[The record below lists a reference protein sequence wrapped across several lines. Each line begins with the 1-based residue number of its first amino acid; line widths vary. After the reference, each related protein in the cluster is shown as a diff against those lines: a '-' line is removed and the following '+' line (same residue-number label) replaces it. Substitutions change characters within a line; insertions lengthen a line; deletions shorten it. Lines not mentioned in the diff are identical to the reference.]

1 LPSSTIDDRLAIVV
15 LGHGSREARSNLEFE
30 QLVAQLRLR
39 WYPRQVLG
47 AYVELARPSLA
58 DGLREAA
65 AAADRVV
72 VVPCFLFA
80 AGHVKNDLA
89 LELFRIRQDAPHVQF
104 TPAQVLGVHPAM
116 VEAALDRLTSA
127 SERLKVKRV
136 TIVVGRGSSDPDANG
151 DFSKVV
157 RLISEA
163 SSLDLVLPAF
173 VGITKPLFPDVLELA
188 ARTRPEEIVVLPY
201 FLFAGRLIDRL
212 SEQIATFS
220 ASHPWIRTSLAPH
233 LGLHPGVLR
242 TLDER
247 LNQALNGTAVV
258 PCDNCQYRVPISK
271 VANDVGGLKALLWSV
286 RHLTTHTQSMPHLH
300 AHRPMRKHVLVCGN
314 VDCAARGSIGLI
326 SAMRRLIKSAGHE
339 QSVRIT
345 RTACMGRCGEG
356 PTVAVYP
363 DGIWYRGVQVEDAAE
378 LVEEHFLG
386 DRLVGRLVD
395 GIMQ

>member
-1 LPSSTIDDRLAIVV
+1 LPPSTSDDRLAIVL

-30 QLVAQLRLR
+30 QLVGQLRLR
-39 WYPRQVLG
+39 WHPRHIVG
-47 AYVELARPSLA
+47 AYVELAQPSLA
-58 DGLREAA
+58 DGLRQAA
-65 AAADRVV
+65 AIADRVV
-72 VVPCFLFA
+72 IVPCFLFS

-89 LELFRIRQDAPHVQF
+89 LELLRVRQGAPNVEF

-116 VEAALDRLTSA
+116 VQAAVNRLTSA
-127 SERLKVKRV
+127 SDPQKVKRV

-151 DFSKVV
+151 DFTKVV

-163 SSLDLVLPAF
+163 SSLNLVLPAF

-201 FLFAGRLIDRL
+201 LLFAGRLIERL
-212 SEQIATFS
+212 EQQIAVFS
-220 ASHPWIRTSLAPH
+220 ADHRWIKTTLAPH
-233 LGLHPGVLR
+233 LGLHPGLLR

-247 LNQALNGTAVV
+247 LNQALNGTGVL
-258 PCDNCQYRVPISK
+258 PCDNCQYRVPISQ

-286 RHLTTHTQSMPHLH
+286 RHLTTHTQAMPHIH

-314 VDCAARGSIGLI
+314 VDCAAQGSIALI
-326 SAMRRLIKSAGHE
+326 STMRRLIKSAGHE
-339 QSVRIT
+339 QTVRVT

-363 DGIWYRGVQVEDAAE
+363 DGIWYRGVRVEDASE
-378 LVEEHFLG
+378 LVEEHFLR

-395 GIMQ
+395 AIMQ